1 MRVTAPARID
11 LAGGT
16 LDVPPLCFLIENALT
31 INLAIDLTVS
41 VELEPADTWRVFPN
55 GRQGHDIP
63 LAPLFQKTVGY
74 LKLKRPFHIYITSN
88 IPKASGLGGSS
99 SLLVALVKAFLE
111 SGEADPREASL
122 LELVT
127 VLEHRLLGKP
137 AGTQDAIAAIEGG
150 LSSIEYASGK
160 PVCSHVLL
168 PPFLS
173 GDLYLAYSSVQ
184 HHSGLNN
191 WGIIKAACEGES
203 GTLACLD
210 ALSENARILKD
221 AILTQDEDAFL
232 VALQHE
238 AELRNQLA
246 TGLLTPAMGGLAND
260 LPARTAAKIC
270 GAGGGGCMFLFG
282 ELPDYDEL
290 QAMATGHGLEILKV
304 AWRKEGCREEGQ

>member
-16 LDVPPLCFLIENALT
+16 LDVPPLCFLIQSALT
-31 INLAIDLTVS
+31 LNLAIDLTVT
-41 VELEPADTWRVFPN
+41 VELEPSSVWRAFPN
-55 GRQGHDIP
+55 GREGKGVP
-63 LAPLFQKTVGY
+63 LAPLFEKTVAY
-74 LKLKRPFHIYITSN
+74 LKMNRPFHIYIESN

-99 SLLVALVKAFLE
+99 SLLAALVKALLGT
-111 SGEADPREASL
+111 GEANPREASL

-160 PVCSHVLL
+160 PVRSHVLI
-168 PPFLS
+168 PPFLA

-191 WGIIKAACEGES
+191 WGIIKAACEGDKA
-203 GTLACLD
+203 TIACLD

-221 AILTQDEDAFL
+221 AILTQDEGAFL
-232 VALQHE
+232 IALQHE

-246 TGLLTPAMGGLAND
+246 KGLLTPAMGGFAEA
-260 LPARTAAKIC
+260 LPAKTASKIC

-282 ELPDYDEL
+282 ELPVFQEL
-290 QAMATGHGLEILKV
+290 QDLAGHHGLDILKV
-304 AWRKEGCREEGQ
+304 RPAAQGCQGNGL